1 MRILTA
7 SWPSIVPMAS
17 VWVKPMDRSK
27 FMSNMMA
34 SALGAAVTMPICG
47 YFIAWFGWE
56 SVFYLTGKTHS
67 TARACRDIK

>member
-1 MRILTA
+1 
-7 SWPSIVPMAS
+7 MAA

-56 SVFYLTGKTHS
+56 SVFYLTGKIC
-67 TARACRDIK
+67 ALIMMCKEK